1 VLSAPIHEIQE
12 VAADVQVRHNDMI
25 VTTEH
30 ATLGR
35 LEVTGVPVKLRG
47 TPGSVRLSPPVHGQ
61 HSVEILGALGFSAD
75 AVATLTRDRTIG
87 VAK

>member
-1 VLSAPIHEIQE
+1 
-12 VAADVQVRHNDMI
+12 MI
-25 VTTEH
+25 VATEH

-61 HSVEILGALGFSAD
+61 HTLAILAELGYGPDEVAALRRA
-75 AVATLTRDRTIG
+75 RTVG
-87 VAK
+87 VAE